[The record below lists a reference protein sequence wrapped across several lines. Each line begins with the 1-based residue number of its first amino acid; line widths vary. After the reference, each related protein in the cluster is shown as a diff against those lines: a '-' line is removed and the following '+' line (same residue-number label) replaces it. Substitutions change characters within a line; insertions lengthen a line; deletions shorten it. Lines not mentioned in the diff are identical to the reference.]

1 MLIEVMR
8 VFVVVLVALEEA
20 LKDKVVPY
28 PVRATEAH
36 KQPCAGLLEDGSENA
51 EDEVE
56 NETYIDMMTALADE
70 SEASAYE
77 SEYNEKSLPH
87 FMQPTKCAAAKA
99 VKSARPTRR
108 VRPAGPV
115 KPFAVADKTTAA
127 TRRYVETRTD
137 SRLGAERPTRIP
149 VAAAGEPA
157 HFMRETRSS
166 RAMHAGLPKQIYT
179 PRRPSTPSTM
189 KTPAADAGRVT

>member
-1 MLIEVMR
+1 MLIDVMR

-36 KQPCAGLLEDGSENA
+36 KQPCAGLLEDGDENT
-51 EDEVE
+51 EDEAE
-56 NETYIDMMTALADE
+56 SETYIDMMTALADD

-77 SEYNEKSLPH
+77 EQIGEESIPH
-87 FMQPTKCAAAKA
+87 YMLPTKCAAAKA

-127 TRRYVETRTD
+127 TRRYAEKQSD
-137 SRLGAERPTRIP
+137 SRLGAERPTRIH
-149 VAAAGEPA
+149 VAAADPAA

-189 KTPAADAGRVT
+189 KTRLGAESSRR

>member
-1 MLIEVMR
+1 MR

-51 EDEVE
+51 EDEAE
-56 NETYIDMMTALADE
+56 NETYMDMMTALADDT
-70 SEASAYE
+70 EASAYQEQIGEE
-77 SEYNEKSLPH
+77 SIPH
-87 FMQPTKCAAAKA
+87 YMMPTKCAAAKA
-99 VKSARPTRR
+99 ARPTRPTRR

-127 TRRYVETRTD
+127 TRRYVETRSD
-137 SRLGAERPTRIP
+137 SRSGPERPKRIP
-149 VAAAGEPA
+149 VAATGEPA

-166 RAMHAGLPKQIYT
+166 RAMHEGLPKRVYT
-179 PRRPSTPSTM
+179 PRRPAASFRV
-189 KTPAADAGRVT
+189 KTRLGAESSRR